1 MASVRAPNLQLA
13 LFPVDDELPHQ
24 NNEELRHQTNFVS
37 NMQLPVHRWFRYSA
51 GFSAAWV
58 EKVLRESGDPSRMTV
73 LDPFAGS
80 GTTLLAAQSCGAVSL
95 GWDSHSFVAR
105 LANTKLRWQADATLL
120 RSRASGLLRSFR
132 PVPPSVNAAPLLARC
147 YTPEVLADLL
157 GLRDAL
163 LASGTDD
170 DVGSLL
176 WLALVAI
183 VRPVSHV
190 GTAQWQYVLPNK
202 RKGRTLGVWEA
213 FAAQIDMMATDME
226 WRQSEC
232 PFPATATF
240 LEIDARSTDQV
251 TAGWATHVICSPPYA
266 NNYDYADATRL
277 EQTVLGEVSSWGD
290 LKQFRNKLMRSCSQ
304 HMTNYNPHEALSD
317 PLLDPIRD
325 ELRTVYN
332 RLDAVRSE
340 HGGNKAYHSMVCA
353 YFHDLA
359 HVWKN
364 LRIASSPGAVACFVI
379 GDSAPYGVHVPV
391 ERWLGE
397 LAVSV
402 GFESWNFE
410 KVRDRNIKWKNR
422 KHRVPL
428 HEGRLWVQG

>member
-1 MASVRAPNLQLA
+1 MSAVRVPDIQGTL
-13 LFPVDDELPHQ
+13 LPIGD
-24 NNEELRHQTNFVS
+24 ELRHQTNFVS

-58 EKVLRESGDPSRMTV
+58 EQVLKESGDPSEMRV

-80 GTTLLAAQSCGAVSL
+80 GTTLLAAQSCGATSI
-95 GWDSHSFVAR
+95 GWDSHTFVAR
-105 LANTKLRWQADATLL
+105 VANTKLRWQADPLTLRT
-120 RSRASGLLRSFR
+120 RSAELLRSFH
-132 PVPPSVNAAPLLARC
+132 PVASLENVPPLLAKC
-147 YTPEVLADLL
+147 YTSDVLGDLL
-157 GLRDAL
+157 GLRDTL
-163 LASGTDD
+163 MASGTADD
-170 DVGSLL
+170 TGSLL

-190 GTAQWQYVLPNK
+190 GTAQWQYVLPKK
-202 RKGRTLGVWEA
+202 RKGRMLGVREA
-213 FAAQIDMMATDME
+213 FTAQIGMMATDME

-232 PFPATATF
+232 PTPPVATF
-240 LEIDARSTDQV
+240 LDVDARSTDHV
-251 TAGWATHVICSPPYA
+251 DAGWATHVICSPPYA

-290 LKQFRNKLMRSCSQ
+290 LKELRNKLMRSCSQ
-304 HMTNYNPHEALSD
+304 HMRNYDPEEAFSD
-317 PLLDPIRD
+317 PLLAPIRN
-325 ELRTVYN
+325 ELGKVYQE
-332 RLDAVRSE
+332 LDAVRSE
-340 HGGNKAYHSMVCA
+340 HGGKKVYHSMVLA

-364 LRIASSPGAVACFVI
+364 LRTACVPGSRVCFVI
-379 GDSAPYGVHVPV
+379 GDSAPYGVYVPV

-397 LAVSV
+397 LAMSA
-402 GFESWNFE
+402 GFTSWSFE